1 MNFLEVSLICS
12 ILSCT
17 LVTGFTLLYAV
28 VIMPGLSKL
37 DDKEFIKA
45 FQVTDGVIQDN
56 QPLFILTWLGSV
68 IPVVGAI
75 LSSIISVGLPEA
87 WLIVFVGVVYL
98 LGVQGITLS
107 VHLPLNNHI
116 KKINEIQIS
125 MGVNSN
131 FKSFYLA
138 LSVLLGLIFYLLVS
152 FFIKAF
158 KSEDIK
164 LKY

>member
-56 QPLFILTWLGSV
+56 QPLFILIWLGSV
-68 IPVVGAI
+68 ISVVGAI

-107 VHLPLNNHI
+107 VHLPLNNRI
-116 KKINEIQIS
+116 KKINIEKTDHQ
-125 MGVNSN
+125 M
-131 FKSFYLA
+131 
-138 LSVLLGLIFYLLVS
+138 LSVERGKFETRWNFFNTIRTGISFSVSLTLLLV
-152 FFIKAF
+152 IA
-158 KSEDIK
+158 
-164 LKY
+164 LR

>member
-68 IPVVGAI
+68 ISVVGAI

-87 WLIVFVGVVYL
+87 WLI
-98 LGVQGITLS
+98 
-107 VHLPLNNHI
+107 
-116 KKINEIQIS
+116 
-125 MGVNSN
+125 
-131 FKSFYLA
+131 
-138 LSVLLGLIFYLLVS
+138 IFYINYC
-152 FFIKAF
+152 F
-158 KSEDIK
+158 
-164 LKY
+164 

>member
-12 ILSCT
+12 TLLCT

-37 DDKEFIKA
+37 DDKEFIRA
-45 FQVTDGVIQDN
+45 FQVTDSVIQDN
-56 QPLFILTWLGSV
+56 QPLFILIWLGSV
-68 IPVVGAI
+68 ISVVGAI

-107 VHLPLNNHI
+107 VHLPLNNRI
-116 KKINEIQIS
+116 KKINIEKTDHQ
-125 MGVNSN
+125 M
-131 FKSFYLA
+131 
-138 LSVLLGLIFYLLVS
+138 LSVERGKFETRWNFFNTIRTGISFLVSLTLLLV
-152 FFIKAF
+152 IA
-158 KSEDIK
+158 
-164 LKY
+164 LR

>member
-56 QPLFILTWLGSV
+56 QPLFILIWLGSV
-68 IPVVGAI
+68 ISVVGAI

-116 KKINEIQIS
+116 KKINIEKTD
-125 MGVNSN
+125 N
-131 FKSFYLA
+131 KT
-138 LSVLLGLIFYLLVS
+138 LSVERQKFETRWNFFNTIRTGISFLVSLTLLLV
-152 FFIKAF
+152 IA
-158 KSEDIK
+158 
-164 LKY
+164 LR

>member
-12 ILSCT
+12 ILLCT

-68 IPVVGAI
+68 ISVVGAI

-116 KKINEIQIS
+116 KKINIEKTDHQT
-125 MGVNSN
+125 
-131 FKSFYLA
+131 
-138 LSVLLGLIFYLLVS
+138 LSVERQKFETRWNFFNTIRTGISFLVSLTLLLVV
-152 FFIKAF
+152 A
-158 KSEDIK
+158 
-164 LKY
+164 LR

>member
-56 QPLFILTWLGSV
+56 QPLFILIWLGSV
-68 IPVVGAI
+68 ISVVGAI

-107 VHLPLNNHI
+107 VHLPLNNRI
-116 KKINEIQIS
+116 KKINIEKTDHQ
-125 MGVNSN
+125 M
-131 FKSFYLA
+131 
-138 LSVLLGLIFYLLVS
+138 LSVERGKFETRWNFFNTIRTGISFLVSLTLLLV
-152 FFIKAF
+152 IA
-158 KSEDIK
+158 
-164 LKY
+164 LR

>member
-1 MNFLEVSLICS
+1 MNFLEVSLTCS

-68 IPVVGAI
+68 ISVVGAI

-116 KKINEIQIS
+116 KKINIEKTDHQT
-125 MGVNSN
+125 
-131 FKSFYLA
+131 
-138 LSVLLGLIFYLLVS
+138 LSVERQKFETRWNFFNTIRTGISFLVSLTLLLVV
-152 FFIKAF
+152 A
-158 KSEDIK
+158 
-164 LKY
+164 LR

>member
-68 IPVVGAI
+68 ISVVGAI

-116 KKINEIQIS
+116 KKINIAKTAHQT
-125 MGVNSN
+125 
-131 FKSFYLA
+131 
-138 LSVLLGLIFYLLVS
+138 LSVEREKFETRWNFFNTIRTGISFLVSLTLLLVV
-152 FFIKAF
+152 A
-158 KSEDIK
+158 
-164 LKY
+164 LR

>member
-68 IPVVGAI
+68 ISVVGAI
-75 LSSIISVGLPEA
+75 LTSIISVGLPEA

-116 KKINEIQIS
+116 EKINIEKTDHQT
-125 MGVNSN
+125 
-131 FKSFYLA
+131 
-138 LSVLLGLIFYLLVS
+138 LSVEREKFETRWNFFNTIRTGISFSVSLTLLLVV
-152 FFIKAF
+152 A
-158 KSEDIK
+158 
-164 LKY
+164 LR

>member
-56 QPLFILTWLGSV
+56 QPLFILIWLGSV
-68 IPVVGAI
+68 ISVVGAI

-116 KKINEIQIS
+116 KKINIEKTDHQT
-125 MGVNSN
+125 
-131 FKSFYLA
+131 
-138 LSVLLGLIFYLLVS
+138 LSVEREKFETRWNFFNTIRTGISFLVSLTLLLVV
-152 FFIKAF
+152 A
-158 KSEDIK
+158 
-164 LKY
+164 LR

>member
-68 IPVVGAI
+68 ISVVGAI

-87 WLIVFVGVVYL
+87 WLIVSVGVVYL

-116 KKINEIQIS
+116 KKINIEKTDHQT
-125 MGVNSN
+125 
-131 FKSFYLA
+131 
-138 LSVLLGLIFYLLVS
+138 LSVEREKFETRWNFFNTIRTGISFLVSLTLLLV
-152 FFIKAF
+152 IA
-158 KSEDIK
+158 
-164 LKY
+164 LR

>member
-56 QPLFILTWLGSV
+56 QPLFILIWLGSV
-68 IPVVGAI
+68 ISVVGAI

-116 KKINEIQIS
+116 KKINIEKTDHQT
-125 MGVNSN
+125 
-131 FKSFYLA
+131 
-138 LSVLLGLIFYLLVS
+138 LSVEREKFETRWNFFNTIRTGISFLVSLTLLLV
-152 FFIKAF
+152 IA
-158 KSEDIK
+158 
-164 LKY
+164 LR

>member
-68 IPVVGAI
+68 ISVVGAI

-116 KKINEIQIS
+116 KKINIEKTDHQT
-125 MGVNSN
+125 
-131 FKSFYLA
+131 
-138 LSVLLGLIFYLLVS
+138 LSVEREKFETRWNFFNTIRTGISFLVSLTLLLV
-152 FFIKAF
+152 IA
-158 KSEDIK
+158 
-164 LKY
+164 LR

>member
-56 QPLFILTWLGSV
+56 QPLFILIWLGSV
-68 IPVVGAI
+68 ISVVGAI

-116 KKINEIQIS
+116 KKINIEKTDHQT
-125 MGVNSN
+125 
-131 FKSFYLA
+131 
-138 LSVLLGLIFYLLVS
+138 LSVERGKFETRWNFFNTIRTGISFLVSLTLLLV
-152 FFIKAF
+152 IA
-158 KSEDIK
+158 
-164 LKY
+164 LR

>member
-68 IPVVGAI
+68 ISVVGAI

-87 WLIVFVGVVYL
+87 WLIISVGAVYL
-98 LGVQGITLS
+98 FGVQGITIS
-107 VHLPLNNHI
+107 VHLPLNSRIQKMN
-116 KKINEIQIS
+116 INKMNYQTLREERLKFETKWNLFNNIRTGIA
-125 MGVNSN
+125 
-131 FKSFYLA
+131 F
-138 LSVLLGLIFYLLVS
+138 SVSLILLLIMTVR
-152 FFIKAF
+152 
-158 KSEDIK
+158 
-164 LKY
+164 

>member
-28 VIMPGLSKL
+28 VIMQGLSKL
-37 DDKEFIKA
+37 DDKEFIKV

-68 IPVVGAI
+68 ISVVGAI

-116 KKINEIQIS
+116 KKINIEKTDHQT
-125 MGVNSN
+125 
-131 FKSFYLA
+131 
-138 LSVLLGLIFYLLVS
+138 LSVERQKFETRWNFFNTIRTGISFLVSLTLLLVV
-152 FFIKAF
+152 A
-158 KSEDIK
+158 
-164 LKY
+164 LR

>member
-37 DDKEFIKA
+37 DDKEFIKV

-68 IPVVGAI
+68 ISVVGAI

-116 KKINEIQIS
+116 KKINIEKTD
-125 MGVNSN
+125 N
-131 FKSFYLA
+131 KT
-138 LSVLLGLIFYLLVS
+138 LSVERQKFETRWNFFNTIRTGISFLVSLTLLLVV
-152 FFIKAF
+152 A
-158 KSEDIK
+158 
-164 LKY
+164 LR